1 MSMNPFNSR
10 SKPLPR
16 LRALPGKKTRIVSVL
31 DVGTTKITCL
41 IARLKPRPDSEIL
54 PNRTHLVEVVGIGY
68 QRSRGIKSGV
78 VVDLEAAEKSIRYC
92 VDAAERMA
100 GLTIESLLVSVTA
113 GRLKSLRGRA
123 EMPVDGEGVSA
134 GDVRRV
140 LGAAVRAPMDRGR
153 LLLHSVPFD
162 MSLDGEGNLENPVGM
177 VGRMLGADVHLLSAE
192 ETPLRNLEAAINRAQ
207 LVVEAFVATPFA
219 SGLATLVDDE
229 AEMGSACIDMGGGST
244 TIGIFQNGRF
254 VYADSV
260 ALGGHH
266 ITMDLAR
273 GLSIR
278 PEHAERL
285 KVMHGSA
292 MSEMMEDSETIEVA
306 PLGEEDADAPIN
318 VARSLVARII
328 RPRVEE
334 TFELIRDRLSA
345 SGLGHVIGKR
355 VVLTGGASQL
365 AGLAGAARSVMQR
378 NVRLGRPLGVAG
390 LSTANKSP
398 AFATSVGLLIYPQ
411 VSTMEHFAEGFSAAQ
426 IVFDDRTRV
435 GRVGNWFRKS
445 F

>member
-1 MSMNPFNSR
+1 MTLF
-10 SKPLPR
+10 SKPSRKLPR
-16 LRALPGKKTRIVSVL
+16 IRLLSDRRTRVISIL
-31 DVGTTKITCL
+31 DVGTTKVTCL
-41 IARLKPRPDSEIL
+41 IARLKPRIESEIL
-54 PNRTHLVEVVGIGY
+54 PGRTHEIEVIGIGH
-68 QRSRGIKSGV
+68 QRSRGVKSGV

-100 GLTIESLLVSVTA
+100 GLTIETLIVSVTA
-113 GRLKSLRGRA
+113 GRLKSLRGKA
-123 EMPVDGEGVSA
+123 ELSTNGAAASA
-134 GDVRRV
+134 GDVKRV
-140 LGAAVRAPMDRGR
+140 LGLAARAPVEADRVV
-153 LLLHSVPFD
+153 LHSIPFD
-162 MSLDGEGNLENPVGM
+162 ISLDGETGLENPEGM
-177 VGRMLGADVHLLSAE
+177 IGQRLGADMHILSAE
-192 ETPLRNLEAAINRAQ
+192 ETPLRNLEAAVNRAH
-207 LVVEAFVATPFA
+207 LVVEAFVATPYA

-229 AEMGSACIDMGGGST
+229 AGMGSACIDMGGGAT
-244 TIGIFQNGRF
+244 TIAIFQNGRF

-292 MSEMMEDSETIEVA
+292 MSELMDDSDTIEVA
-306 PLGEEDADAPIN
+306 PLGEEGFEAPVN
-318 VARSLVARII
+318 VARSLVARVI

-334 TFELIRDRLSA
+334 TFELIRDRLAA

-365 AGLAGAARSVMQR
+365 AGLGDAARTIMQR

-390 LSTANKSP
+390 LSAANKSP

-411 VSTMEHFAEGFSAAQ
+411 VATLEHFAESAGTGF
-426 IVFDDRTRV
+426 VFDEATRV
-435 GRVGNWFRKS
+435 GRLGSWLRKS